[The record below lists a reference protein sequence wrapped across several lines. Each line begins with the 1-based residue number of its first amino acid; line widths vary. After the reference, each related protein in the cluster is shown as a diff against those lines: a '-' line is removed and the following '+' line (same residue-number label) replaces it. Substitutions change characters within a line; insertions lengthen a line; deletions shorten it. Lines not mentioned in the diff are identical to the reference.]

1 MNRVHELVDLLAGRL
16 ARLGYGVSA
25 DTAVGE
31 IECTAV
37 FATPKQSRRLVC
49 AVIDLRGSV
58 ADIGEAERLVGDI
71 RRGLS
76 KRYPGFLRP
85 KRLGTFTVLLA
96 GSELCAR
103 LREHRTRLIDSHGR
117 HVNVLLGTVLVDVE
131 RFRTCADTIWGL
143 IDTGDQFKRIQD
155 AVESWC
161 ARHRE
166 PRRLLRTRGRE
177 LRVA

>member
-1 MNRVHELVDLLAGRL
+1 MNRIRELVDTLAGGL
-16 ARLGYGVSA
+16 AKFGYAASA
-25 DTAVGE
+25 GTTVGDV
-31 IECTAV
+31 ECAAV
-37 FATPKQSRRLVC
+37 FATPRQSRRLVC
-49 AVIDLRGSV
+49 AVVDLRDSV
-58 ADIGEAERLVGDI
+58 SDIEEAERLAADI

-96 GSELCAR
+96 GSELCER
-103 LREHRTRLIDSHGR
+103 LAEHRTRLIDSHGK

-161 ARHRE
+161 AGYRR
-166 PRRLLRTRGRE
+166 PRRLFRTHGRA

>member
-1 MNRVHELVDLLAGRL
+1 MNGIRELVDLLAGRL
-16 ARLGYGVSA
+16 AKLGYAST
-25 DTAVGE
+25 DTAVGDV
-31 IECTAV
+31 ECTAV
-37 FATPKQSRRLVC
+37 FATPRQSTRLVC

-58 ADIGEAERLVGDI
+58 AGIEEAERLVGDI

-96 GSELCAR
+96 DGELCAR
-103 LREHRTRLIDSHGR
+103 LRGHRTRLIDSHGR

-131 RFRTCADTIWGL
+131 RFRTHADTIWGL

-161 ARHRE
+161 AGYRE
-166 PRRLLRTRGRE
+166 PRRLFQTRGRA

>member
-1 MNRVHELVDLLAGRL
+1 MNRVRELVDLLGGCL
-16 ARLGYGVSA
+16 ARLGYGASA
-25 DTAVGE
+25 GTTVGE

-37 FATPKQSRRLVC
+37 FATPRQSRRLVC
-49 AVIDLRGSV
+49 AVVDLRGRV
-58 ADIGEAERLVGDI
+58 NDIEEAERLVGDI

-96 GSELCAR
+96 DGGLCER
-103 LREHRTRLIDSHGR
+103 LGEQKSRLIDSHGR
-117 HVNVLLGTVLVDVE
+117 HVNVLLGMVLVDVE
-131 RFRTCADTIWGL
+131 RFRTHADTIWGL

-161 ARHRE
+161 ARYRE
-166 PRRLLRTRGRE
+166 PRRLFRARGRA

>member
-1 MNRVHELVDLLAGRL
+1 MNRIRELVDTLAGRL
-16 ARLGYGVSA
+16 AKLGYAASA
-25 DTAVGE
+25 GTTVGE

-49 AVIDLRGSV
+49 VVVDLRGNV
-58 ADIGEAERLVGDI
+58 ADIEEAERLVGDI

-96 GSELCAR
+96 GSGLCER

-161 ARHRE
+161 AGCRE
-166 PRRLLRTRGRE
+166 PRRLFRMRGRA